1 MRPLHLALKQFL
13 GFVLVFGCTISPSA
27 EELQNQPRSSG
38 VMSQSGTG
46 PGSVPARPPKLHLP
60 NPSAAGEPRGWDQQA
75 PKRKA
80 DLAQLKTESD
90 ELQKLAAGLPDKF
103 AKMQDGILPA
113 DLITSLER
121 IEKLSKHIR
130 AELQ

>member
-27 EELQNQPRSSG
+27 RNCKISPVRAVSCHRVE
-38 VMSQSGTG
+38 
-46 PGSVPARPPKLHLP
+46 PALDLCLRAHPSFICRILVRPV
-60 NPSAAGEPRGWDQQA
+60 SREAGDQQA

-80 DLAQLKTESD
+80 DLAHLKTESD

>member
-46 PGSVPARPPKLHLP
+46 LDLCLRAHPSFICRILVPQVSRE
-60 NPSAAGEPRGWDQQA
+60 AGDQQA